1 MKLCTAG
8 ASFLPNVPFV
18 EHLNSQRMTYFHRIL
33 CFYYDSFL
41 SLFIFFSCFFFSSLQ
56 SNLYAH
62 FINAKFLFENFMAC
76 DKYSLFVNRSL
87 APSSSSSRYIIVYCH
102 CNGEIAKVNCIQAP
116 LLPHFAND
124 LLVLKEGKSICALCI
139 VATSGVNTFH
149 VARH

>member
-18 EHLNSQRMTYFHRIL
+18 EHLNSQRMIYFHRIL

-102 CNGEIAKVNCIQAP
+102 CNGELHSSAAAASLRKRFVGA
-116 LLPHFAND
+116 
-124 LLVLKEGKSICALCI
+124 EGREIHLC
-139 VATSGVNTFH
+139 SMYCCH
-149 VARH
+149 KWC